1 MIGYRAIIFEVRE
14 KRAIKL
20 RSSPRPGVV
29 SKGTASHLIKTAP
42 SVVFFFFCAR
52 SRRLSSY
59 HNLNFLPRAAGNATL
74 LLSAVLL
81 ELNFAD

>member
-42 SVVFFFFCAR
+42 SVVFFVLCAKPKTLKLPQLEFPSAGR
-52 SRRLSSY
+52 WQRDLTLECSS
-59 HNLNFLPRAAGNATL
+59 LRA
-74 LLSAVLL
+74 
-81 ELNFAD
+81 